1 MERRHFEFVAKRIK
15 HRLDTVDTDAMRS
28 VYDQKTR
35 DAIRME
41 IRLMAHDFSDAFS
54 QDNPRFDY
62 ARFLVAAG
70 VA

>member
-1 MERRHFEFVAKRIK
+1 MERRHFEFVARRIK
-15 HRLDTVDTDAMRS
+15 HRLDTVDTDAMCS
-28 VYDQKTR
+28 VYDKKTR

-41 IRLMAHDFSDAFS
+41 IRLMAQDFSDAFA